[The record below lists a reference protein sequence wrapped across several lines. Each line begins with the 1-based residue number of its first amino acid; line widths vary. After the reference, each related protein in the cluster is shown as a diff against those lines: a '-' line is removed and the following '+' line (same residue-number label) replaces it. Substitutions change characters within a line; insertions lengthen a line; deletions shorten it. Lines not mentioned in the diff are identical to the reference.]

1 MVTNNIAFLD
11 CHVSKNRSKLE
22 PDPWDSHPLRHRT
35 YYKLIAILNNGIAAQ
50 FIMNLI

>member
-1 MVTNNIAFLD
+1 MVTSMYLFLD
-11 CHVSKNRSKLE
+11 CHVSKNRAKLA
-22 PDPWDSHPLRHRT
+22 PDPEDSHPLRHRT

>member
-1 MVTNNIAFLD
+1 MIINNIAFLD

-22 PDPWDSHPLRHRT
+22 PDPSGFHRLRHRT